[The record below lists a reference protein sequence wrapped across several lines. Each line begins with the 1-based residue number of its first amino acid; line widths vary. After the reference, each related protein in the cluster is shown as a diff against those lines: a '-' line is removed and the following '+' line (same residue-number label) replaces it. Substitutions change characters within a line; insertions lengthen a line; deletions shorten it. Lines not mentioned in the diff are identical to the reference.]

1 MAAAAEM
8 VKMAEKTV
16 LSYPL
21 ILYTTHQVGVVLH
34 NLKAQHMTAQRRS
47 GYKATLLATENL
59 TIKPTSVSN
68 PAVQS
73 LYGLSTLITEPVP
86 HDCMKTIESS
96 ISARVDLKDVPLD
109 GGEHLYKD
117 GSCSRPSDGVYLC
130 GYAIVTPEGER
141 VEAYR
146 LNHNSAQA
154 AEIIA
159 LTRACE
165 LTKGE
170 RATIYT
176 DSKYSYGVVQDFTQ
190 TWARR
195 NFQTSE
201 GKPISHAGLVVDLLQ
216 AVMLPSELAVEK
228 VKGHASGD
236 EPDAVDNRNADEMAK
251 WAAEHAEISP
261 YQRAQKR
268 DIETIMFVH
277 ASCVPDIDLK
287 ILQSQP
293 IQGDVKH
300 WAEYGCMP
308 DANGLIRDTNSRIAL
323 QKLSSVILMTLSRHS
338 TK

>member
-1 MAAAAEM
+1 M
-8 VKMAEKTV
+8 
-16 LSYPL
+16 
-21 ILYTTHQVGVVLH
+21 G
-34 NLKAQHMTAQRRS
+34 
-47 GYKATLLATENL
+47 EN
-59 TIKPTSVSN
+59 TYI
-68 PAVQS
+68 
-73 LYGLSTLITEPVP
+73 
-86 HDCMKTIESS
+86 
-96 ISARVDLKDVPLD
+96 
-109 GGEHLYKD
+109 D
-117 GSCSRPSDGVYLC
+117 GSCSRPSDGVYQC
-130 GYAIVTPEGER
+130 GYAIVTQEGER

-165 LTKGE
+165 LTKGK

-201 GKPISHAGLVVDLLQ
+201 GKPISLAGLVVDLLQ
-216 AVMLPSELAVEK
+216 AVMLSSELAVEK

-268 DIETIMFVH
+268 DIETITFVH

-300 WAEYGCMP
+300 WAEYGCVP
-308 DANGLIRDTNSRIAL
+308 DANGLIRDTNSKIAL
-323 QKLSSVILMTLSRHS
+323 QKLSLVILMTLSRHS
-338 TK
+338 TQ